1 MAAAIIA
8 QNDVLDRIREE
19 LNLMAAESKKSTAR
33 VKRLAALSEQ
43 YLGNKERTR

>member
-19 LNLMAAESKKSTAR
+19 LNLMAAETKRR
-33 VKRLAALSEQ
+33 VSRVERLLALSEQ
-43 YLGNKERTR
+43 LKAQQ